1 MSNAL
6 GENVPAVE
14 TDKALQATLNAL
26 FSFEQRKRV
35 KRRNVIG
42 FWGCIGS

>member
-1 MSNAL
+1 MINAL

-26 FSFEQRKRV
+26 FSFEQESQV

-42 FWGCIGS
+42 CWGCISS